1 MGRLYLAE
9 LRDSWPAWLGVCL
22 AFVIT
27 NLSYANSAL
36 VLASGWDA
44 VGSGRLALMNST
56 EYTIVP
62 VTNLVFSG
70 LVGLVVIGTSAGMV
84 VDARRGALAR
94 LALAGG
100 TPRQVVGSVMLQL
113 LAVCLASAL
122 IADVVAVAT
131 LGPWLEFLATGL
143 DTGEEVVRVA
153 PTAGVWVV
161 LLANVGVVAVAL
173 LGGYRQARRAAAIP
187 PVEALRQAAAPMPP
201 RMGVGGWI
209 GAAACVLVLG
219 ASFAMIVPLTA
230 ARDKE
235 TASSLLQAAVGAL
248 ILSMMIVALLAPLLI
263 GPLARAWTA
272 LIPSRAAVWQLARTN
287 ISVRGP
293 RFARSVTPIIFTIGL
308 MLGFLSIAP
317 TIAATAE
324 ASGLGPMPLD
334 KAGMGAFLSL
344 LGPALAVALAGG
356 VGNLFMMSKQRD
368 AELALLGISGATPGQ
383 RTWLPALEALVLV
396 VTAAIPALAS
406 VGVMFAYL
414 LASFTML
421 GMITVFGI
429 PAVAWLVSLGATALI
444 MVAAT
449 VLPTLAASRLPEP
462 RVIARLAAE

>member
-56 EYTIVP
+56 EYTIVS

-113 LAVCLASAL
+113 LAVGLASAL

-201 RMGVGGWI
+201 RMGVGAWI

-219 ASFAMIVPLTA
+219 ASFAMIVP
-230 ARDKE
+230 
-235 TASSLLQAAVGAL
+235 
-248 ILSMMIVALLAPLLI
+248 
-263 GPLARAWTA
+263 ARAWTA

-287 ISVRGP
+287 IPVRGP

-344 LGPALAVALAGG
+344 LGPALAVALVGG

-368 AELALLGISGATPGQ
+368 AELALLGISGAMPG
-383 RTWLPALEALVLV
+383 
-396 VTAAIPALAS
+396 
-406 VGVMFAYL
+406 
-414 LASFTML
+414 
-421 GMITVFGI
+421 
-429 PAVAWLVSLGATALI
+429 
-444 MVAAT
+444 
-449 VLPTLAASRLPEP
+449 
-462 RVIARLAAE
+462 